1 MEETVYTLQQL
12 LTQVR
17 EAIDDSFPLSVWVKG
32 EIQGMSVNRSG
43 HCYLNLIEKNILTGA
58 LLAEVRAIIWSSRYR
73 SIAVRFEQEAGRRLE
88 DGMNILVRAT
98 VQFSELYG
106 LSLII
111 EDVDAAFTAG
121 EAFLE
126 RQRTIRR
133 LEEEGMME
141 LNSQL
146 ALPTLPR
153 RFAVIS
159 AATAAGY
166 GDFMEHLHNNG
177 YGFKFYSE
185 LFPAPLQGADAPE
198 GIIAALEAV
207 AERSDEFDAVLLL
220 RGGGSATD
228 LACFDSYDLALNISQ
243 FPLPVLTAIGHE
255 RDVHVADMVA
265 FEHLKTPTALAD
277 YFVDIIAGEDYQ
289 LRTLAGRLSLAVRTK
304 AADQRARLER
314 SVSRIRTAAGGI
326 ISAQRQKVDL
336 LEYRIGALNPA
347 SILAKGFS
355 LTLKDG
361 ARVVTSGQLAPGD
374 NVTILLSDGSVK
386 GKIL

>member
-17 EAIDDSFPLSVWVKG
+17 EAVDESFPLSVWVKG

-58 LLAEVRAIIWSSRYR
+58 LLAEVRAIIWSSRFR
-73 SIAVRFEQEAGRRLE
+73 SLATRFEQESGRRLE
-88 DGMNILVRAT
+88 DGMNILVHAT

-106 LSLII
+106 LSLMI
-111 EDVDAAFTAG
+111 EDIDAAFTAG

-133 LEEEGMME
+133 LEEEGMMD

-146 ALPTLPR
+146 SLPPLPR

-166 GDFMEHLHNNG
+166 GDFLDHLHNNA
-177 YGFKFYSE
+177 YGFKFASE
-185 LFPAPLQGADAPE
+185 LFPAPLQGADAPA

-207 AERSDEFDAVLLL
+207 AARGDEFDAVLLL

-228 LACFDSYDLALNISQ
+228 LACFDNYDLALNIAQ

-277 YFVDIIAGEDYQ
+277 YFVDIIAAEDYQ

-314 SVSRIRTAAGGI
+314 SVSRIRVAAGGI

-361 ARVVTSGQLAPGD
+361 SRVVSKAQLKEGD
-374 NVTILLSDGSVK
+374 NITILLKDGSVK

>member
-1 MEETVYTLQQL
+1 MEESVYTLSQL
-12 LTQVR
+12 LSRVR
-17 EAIDDSFPLSVWVKG
+17 EAIDDSFPLSLWVKG
-32 EIQGMSVNRSG
+32 EIRGISVNRSG
-43 HCYLNLIEKNILTGA
+43 HCYLTLIEKNILTGA
-58 LLAEVRAIIWSSRYR
+58 LLAEARAIIWSSRYR
-73 SIAVRFEQEAGRRLE
+73 SLATRFAQEAGRNLE
-88 DGMNILVRAT
+88 DGMNILAHVT

-111 EDVDAAFTAG
+111 EDIDAAFTAG

-141 LNSQL
+141 LNEQL
-146 ALPTLPR
+146 SLGELPR
-153 RFAVIS
+153 RLAVIS

-177 YGFKFYSE
+177 YGFKFFSE
-185 LFPAPLQGADAPE
+185 LFPAPMQGAEAPA
-198 GIIAALEAV
+198 GIIAAMESV
-207 AERSDEFDAVLLL
+207 AGRAAEFDALLLL

-228 LACFDSYDLALNISQ
+228 LVCFDDYELALNIAQ

-277 YFVDIIAGEDYQ
+277 YFVDIIAAEDYQ
-289 LRTLAGRLSLAVRTK
+289 IRTLAGRLTLAVRGK
-304 AADQRARLER
+304 AADQRSRLER
-314 SVSRIRTAAGGI
+314 SVSRIRMATSGI
-326 ISAQRQKVDL
+326 IVTQRQKVDL
-336 LEYRIGALNPA
+336 LQYRIGALNPA
-347 SILAKGFS
+347 SILSKGFS

-361 ARVVTSGQLAPGD
+361 RRVTSKSELAPGD
-374 NVTILLSDGSVK
+374 EVTLMFSDGNVK
-386 GKIL
+386 GKIQ